1 MKHLCSVQF
10 LHAFQNGNSANLV
23 NLSLAGCTCID
34 DEMASVIAQLFPQIH
49 VLSLAFVDGITDNGI
64 EIILK
69 NCSSLHYLDLFAM
82 RDISG
87 SSFTCIPQYAH
98 NLNYLHIK
106 DVYDIEREEYLNA
119 LKSNSKVQVHRT
131 PTWESRD
138 TVKCKL
144 LQ

>member
-1 MKHLCSVQF
+1 MKHLSSVEF
-10 LHAFQNGNSANLV
+10 LHAFQNENSPNLV
-23 NLSLAGCTCID
+23 NLSLLGCKGID

-49 VLSLAFVDGITDNGI
+49 VLTLAFVDGITDSGI

-98 NLNYLHIK
+98 NLNYLLIE
-106 DVYDIEREEYLNA
+106 DVHDIGREEYLNV

-131 PTWESRD
+131 HTWKSRD
-138 TVKCKL
+138 TFKCKL